1 MSGWLIA
8 RDAVIVATPAR
19 PATSASV
26 LRPLARPFG
35 AIVTVSF
42 LCISDIQTEK
52 LITVS

>member
-19 PATSASV
+19 AATSASV

-35 AIVTVSF
+35 ALFAVSF
-42 LCISDIQTEK
+42 FVIVHI
-52 LITVS
+52 